1 MSEVGKEQYH
11 PILQMWTWRQKVR
24 SWFFTHL
31 KRIWTRVPGIPSPW
45 GILSQKCHG
54 MLELTPWD
62 CTEQLKATE
71 AGTVSISML
80 ETQRCHRVKWYQTS
94 HSCSPCVSCSLHQR
108 NKGAVFFPKLSERVW
123 KLHCLALRL
132 VFRDCSLLWAP
143 RGLHSRVVFRNAG
156 KEAPVRMNSCLFR
169 RHPWAFTPETGWGRD
184 PDLGGGRGLPCEGRK
199 APCTGGLTHGPYS
212 CLQLWL
218 IFWRLGE
225 ER

>member
-94 HSCSPCVSCSLHQR
+94 HSCSPCVSCSLQPEEQR
-108 NKGAVFFPKLSERVW
+108 CCILSKVIWTRV
-123 KLHCLALRL
+123 
-132 VFRDCSLLWAP
+132 
-143 RGLHSRVVFRNAG
+143 
-156 KEAPVRMNSCLFR
+156 EAPVSCAAFGVSWLFLIVGSWR
-169 RHPWAFTPETGWGRD
+169 PPFSG
-184 PDLGGGRGLPCEGRK
+184 
-199 APCTGGLTHGPYS
+199 
-212 CLQLWL
+212 CL
-218 IFWRLGE
+218 
-225 ER
+225 